1 MDEQTMMAS
10 GWSGANLVV
19 LQGAQAGTSFPL
31 PRTPVILGREEGVG
45 ISVRDPEMSRRHGR
59 ISWQEG
65 SFVVEDLG
73 STNGT
78 ILNGVPITGPQR
90 LRPGDTIGMG
100 QTLFEFQ
107 WQAAAAPVQPKPAQ
121 AMPPQAAPAQAIP
134 AQAMPPQARGGPAY
148 YGPMPAAP
156 PAFAPVAQAPH
167 RRRNPWL
174 MWGCGCVVVLVL
186 AVVAAGLTIEIF
198 RPDLFQPIQPYFDRY
213 GIPIQLSMLQA
224 AGSLG

>member
-1 MDEQTMMAS
+1 MDEQTMLAS

-31 PRTPVILGREEGVG
+31 PHTPVILGREEGVE

-65 SFVVEDLG
+65 GFVIEDLG

-78 ILNGVPITGPQR
+78 IINGVPIAGPQR

-100 QTLFEFQ
+100 QTLFEFR
-107 WQAAAAPVQPKPAQ
+107 WQAAAAQGQPKPAQAVPVQTTPAQ
-121 AMPPQAAPAQAIP
+121 AMPPQPQAV
-134 AQAMPPQARGGPAY
+134 PPQARGGPGY
-148 YGPMPAAP
+148 YGPIPPPPVAP
-156 PAFAPVAQAPH
+156 PPA
-167 RRRNPWL
+167 RRRSPWL
-174 MWGCGCVVVLVL
+174 LWTCGCLVLLVL
-186 AVVAAGLTIEIF
+186 ALVAAGLTIEIF
-198 RPDLFQPIQPYFDRY
+198 RPDLFQPLQPYLDRY

-224 AGSLG
+224 LYPLG